1 VTSPDL
7 HEVGSFGTATPSPD
21 SNVEAETTSW
31 RGVASLSVTV
41 FALVVS
47 EFLPASLLT
56 RIAADLGVS
65 VGAAGQSVAITAIV
79 AAIAGLTIPVLL
91 PRLDRRHLLI
101 ALAALAVVSNL
112 LVAVAPSYA
121 VLLVARVLLGV
132 AIGGFWSLAISV
144 TARMVPPTKLG
155 LGLTVV
161 NIGVSLATV
170 AAIPLGTLLGESLG
184 WRWVFALTAGVALVA
199 IVVQVAAL
207 PSVRSDHATG
217 FRPLLSTLRSR
228 LICLGLFSMALMGA
242 GHFAGFTYIR
252 PAATEVGGMGPDQL
266 AALLLVYGVG
276 IVIGNLVSGPL
287 ADWQM
292 RVAVLL
298 FPALLG
304 ASMIVFVLAGASSVV
319 LFVVAGLWGVGFG
332 ALPTAISTWL
342 ARAEPTRLESVGGLQ
357 TAVFQVAVALGA
369 FIGGLLVDGAGVQTA
384 LLAGGAASLVGALI
398 MVATKPRAPLV
409 DRS

>member
-1 VTSPDL
+1 VTSSDL
-7 HEVGSFGTATPSPD
+7 DEVGPPGTSDVPD
-21 SNVEAETTSW
+21 TGVDKGSTSW

-101 ALAALAVVSNL
+101 TLAALAVVSNL
-112 LVAVAPSYA
+112 LVAVAPSYT

-144 TARMVPPTKLG
+144 TARLVPPTKLG

-184 WRWVFALTAGVALVA
+184 WRWVFALAAGVALVA
-199 IVVQVAAL
+199 IVVQVVAL
-207 PSVRSDHATG
+207 PSVRSTHAAG
-217 FRPLLSTLRSR
+217 FRPLLGTLRSR

-252 PAATEVGGMGPDQL
+252 PAAAEVGGLTPDQL

-276 IVIGNLVSGPL
+276 IVVGNLVAGPL
-287 ADWQM
+287 ADRQM
-292 RVAVLL
+292 RLAVLL
-298 FPALLG
+298 FPAVLG
-304 ASMIVFVLAGASSVV
+304 ASMIVFVLAGTSTVV

-332 ALPTAISTWL
+332 ALPTTISTWL

-398 MVATKPRAPLV
+398 MVAIKPPAPLV

>member
-1 VTSPDL
+1 VTSSDL
-7 HEVGSFGTATPSPD
+7 DEVGPPGTSDVPD
-21 SNVEAETTSW
+21 TGVDKGSTSW

-101 ALAALAVVSNL
+101 TLAALAVVSNL
-112 LVAVAPSYA
+112 LVAVAPSYT

-144 TARMVPPTKLG
+144 TARLVPPTKLG

-184 WRWVFALTAGVALVA
+184 WRWVFALAAGVALVA
-199 IVVQVAAL
+199 IVVQVVAL
-207 PSVRSDHATG
+207 PSVRSTHAAG
-217 FRPLLSTLRSR
+217 FRPLLGTLRSR

-252 PAATEVGGMGPDQL
+252 PAAAEVGGLTPDQL

-276 IVIGNLVSGPL
+276 IVVGNLVAGPL
-287 ADWQM
+287 ADRQM
-292 RVAVLL
+292 RLAVLL
-298 FPALLG
+298 SLL
-304 ASMIVFVLAGASSVV
+304 SS
-319 LFVVAGLWGVGFG
+319 G
-332 ALPTAISTWL
+332 
-342 ARAEPTRLESVGGLQ
+342 RR
-357 TAVFQVAVALGA
+357 
-369 FIGGLLVDGAGVQTA
+369 
-384 LLAGGAASLVGALI
+384 
-398 MVATKPRAPLV
+398 
-409 DRS
+409 

>member
-7 HEVGSFGTATPSPD
+7 DEIAASDRPD
-21 SNVEAETTSW
+21 SATGMGVDAGTISW

-41 FALVVS
+41 FALVIS

-56 RIAADLGVS
+56 RMAVDLGVS
-65 VGAAGQSVAITAIV
+65 VGVAGQSVALTAIV
-79 AAIAGLTIPVLL
+79 AAIAGLVIPVLL
-91 PRLDRRHLLI
+91 PRVDRRHLLI
-101 ALAALAVVSNL
+101 TLAALAVVSNL

-144 TARMVPPTKLG
+144 TARMVPQAKLG

-184 WRWVFALTAGVALVA
+184 WRWVFALTAGVALIA
-199 IVVQVAAL
+199 IIVQVLTL
-207 PSVRSDHATG
+207 PSVRSTRVTG
-217 FRPLLSTLRSR
+217 FGPLLSTLRSR

-252 PAATEVGGMGPDQL
+252 PAAAELGGLAPGQL

-276 IVIGNLVSGPL
+276 IVAGNLVAGPL
-287 ADWQM
+287 ADRQM
-292 RVAVLL
+292 RLAVLL
-298 FPALLG
+298 FPAVLG
-304 ASMIVFVLAGASSVV
+304 AAMIVFTLAGSSSVV

-332 ALPTAISTWL
+332 ALPTTISTWL
-342 ARAEPTRLESVGGLQ
+342 ARAEPTKLESVGGLQ

-369 FIGGLLVDGAGVQTA
+369 FIGGLLVDGAGVQAT
-384 LLAGGAASLVGALI
+384 LLAGGAASLVGALV
-398 MVATKPRAPLV
+398 MVSIKPPPLPS
-409 DRS
+409 RS